1 MTCHLNIYQQY
12 HSPPTRNINR
22 IILMFS
28 LTNHLEIT
36 INGETKDL
44 DNHIAIINQADIFY
58 VNQSSNLVMLSI
70 PVFYFYSEDENFF
83 KCYFDRHLLQSSGF
97 VKNIIL
103 QSIHHYMNE
112 EEQDTQAISKI
123 IQTLFKET
131 VIRYKEKYIPQ
142 VAINHPIFI
151 QGLSYIHSKVSDTLS
166 LREVANYCNISESYC
181 SNLFVRYLNM
191 NFKDYF
197 TSLKVIYAIKL
208 LLSTDDSI
216 NAISDRKSVV

>member
-103 QSIHHYMNE
+103 QSIHHYMSE
-112 EEQDTQAISKI
+112 EEQDTQAIS
-123 IQTLFKET
+123 
-131 VIRYKEKYIPQ
+131 
-142 VAINHPIFI
+142 
-151 QGLSYIHSKVSDTLS
+151 
-166 LREVANYCNISESYC
+166 
-181 SNLFVRYLNM
+181 
-191 NFKDYF
+191 
-197 TSLKVIYAIKL
+197 
-208 LLSTDDSI
+208 
-216 NAISDRKSVV
+216 

>member
-1 MTCHLNIYQQY
+1 MSFKYLSTV
-12 HSPPTRNINR
+12 SFTPTRNINR

-97 VKNIIL
+97 VKILFYNQFII
-103 QSIHHYMNE
+103 I
-112 EEQDTQAISKI
+112 
-123 IQTLFKET
+123 
-131 VIRYKEKYIPQ
+131 
-142 VAINHPIFI
+142 
-151 QGLSYIHSKVSDTLS
+151 
-166 LREVANYCNISESYC
+166 
-181 SNLFVRYLNM
+181 
-191 NFKDYF
+191 
-197 TSLKVIYAIKL
+197 
-208 LLSTDDSI
+208 
-216 NAISDRKSVV
+216 